1 MQYVPNEGYI
11 QIGAELGVRFM
22 PQELLD
28 ETQENNRPSN
38 ISHLQYEDAITAIRP
53 GDLVGWSDTRSIYE
67 DLDYNN
73 EFGQNKHVFS
83 DKNHDLVDDVR
94 RQPGDK

>member
-1 MQYVPNEGYI
+1 
-11 QIGAELGVRFM
+11 M
-22 PQELLD
+22 PQELLEE
-28 ETQENNRPSN
+28 ETRRPTES
-38 ISHLQYEDAITAIRP
+38 SHVQYEDAITAIRP

-83 DKNHDLVDDVR
+83 NENHNLMDDVR

>member
-1 MQYVPNEGYI
+1 VQYVPNEGYI
-11 QIGAELGVRFM
+11 QTGAELGVRFM

-53 GDLVGWSDTRSIYE
+53 GDL
-67 DLDYNN
+67 
-73 EFGQNKHVFS
+73 
-83 DKNHDLVDDVR
+83 
-94 RQPGDK
+94 